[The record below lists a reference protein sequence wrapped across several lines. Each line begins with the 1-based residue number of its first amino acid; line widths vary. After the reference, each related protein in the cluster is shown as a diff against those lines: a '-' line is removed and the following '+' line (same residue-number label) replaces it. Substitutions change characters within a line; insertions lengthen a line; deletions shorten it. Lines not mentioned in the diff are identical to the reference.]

1 MLPAWD
7 QGSCYI
13 VADSCLYPFFW
24 RMTGAIKR
32 YRATW
37 SNRHAARTE
46 ALNVTD
52 NTLLLALHPYC
63 LPGVPKEQTILRSQ
77 RNSWFGRY
85 RLTFVRSRLG
95 FFSPQVTH

>member
-1 MLPAWD
+1 
-7 QGSCYI
+7 
-13 VADSCLYPFFW
+13 
-24 RMTGAIKR
+24 MTGAVKR

-37 SNRHAARTE
+37 RNWHTARTE

-52 NTLLLALHPYC
+52 DTLLLALHPYC

-85 RLTFVRSRLG
+85 RLTFVRLVD
-95 FFSPQVTH
+95 FFSPQVAHGTFPFPIVLKYSTKIWHTKIVP